1 MASDHPAAPTLSR
14 DALGRLVL
22 TLPDGRSHEG
32 VTPVRAFPLSAPD
45 KGLSFLGADGHELA
59 WIDHLGEL
67 SPPSREL
74 VESELAVRELTPV
87 ILQLLAVST
96 FSTPSVW
103 TIATDRG
110 PTELVLKGEDDI
122 RRLGGG
128 RLLITSAHGLGFAIP
143 DMATLDAA
151 SRRLLER
158 FL

>member
-1 MASDHPAAPTLSR
+1 MASDHPDTPTLSR
-14 DALGRLVL
+14 DALGQLVL
-22 TLPDGRSHEG
+22 TLPDGRAHEG

-67 SPPSREL
+67 APAPRAL

-103 TIATDRG
+103 TVETDRG
-110 PTELVLKGEDDI
+110 RTELVLKGEDDI
-122 RRLGGG
+122 RRLGDG
-128 RLLITSAHGLGFAIP
+128 RLLITSAHGLAFGVP
-143 DMATLDAA
+143 DMAALDAA